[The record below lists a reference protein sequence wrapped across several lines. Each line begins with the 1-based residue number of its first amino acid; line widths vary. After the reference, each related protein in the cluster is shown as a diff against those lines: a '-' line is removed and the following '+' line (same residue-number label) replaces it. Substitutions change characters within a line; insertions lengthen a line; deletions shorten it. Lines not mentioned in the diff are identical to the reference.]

1 MSPALNIVALLPGL
15 MALVACDI
23 DINGD
28 SKNHSHINGAVHIAA
43 GERAGEVST
52 VNGGV
57 EIGAKAAVTDV
68 RTVNGGVSLGEG
80 ASAHSMRAV
89 NGALDLGE
97 QSLVSGD
104 VRTVNGALH
113 LARGARVDGALTNV
127 NGSITVDA
135 AHVVGRL
142 RSVNGSMT
150 LLNGAH
156 VEGGILIEKPHGFFN
171 SSASR
176 PPRVVIGADVSVE
189 GTLRFEREVRL
200 YVSDRARHIGPVE
213 GATPISYQGDKP
225 PE

>member
-1 MSPALNIVALLPGL
+1 MSRALKIAALLPGL
-15 MALVACDI
+15 VALAACDI
-23 DINGD
+23 EISG
-28 SKNHSHINGAVHIAA
+28 HSRINGAVHVAP
-43 GERAGEVST
+43 GVQTGEVST
-52 VNGGV
+52 VNGAV
-57 EIGAKAAVTDV
+57 EIGAKATVTDV
-68 RTVNGGVSLGEG
+68 RTVNGGLSLGEG
-80 ASAHSMRAV
+80 ASAHSMRTV
-89 NGALDLGE
+89 NGAVELGAE
-97 QSLVSGD
+97 SRVSGS

-113 LARGARVDGALTNV
+113 LARGARVDGALANI

-142 RSVNGSMT
+142 RTVNGSVA

-171 SSASR
+171 FNSSA
-176 PPRVVIGADVSVE
+176 PPRVVIGPDVSVD

-213 GATPISYQGDKP
+213 GATPISYQGDTP